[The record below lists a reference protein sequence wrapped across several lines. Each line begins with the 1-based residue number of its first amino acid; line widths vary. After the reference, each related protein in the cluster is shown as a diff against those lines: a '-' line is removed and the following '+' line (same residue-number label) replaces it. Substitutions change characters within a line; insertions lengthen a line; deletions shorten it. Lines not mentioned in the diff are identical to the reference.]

1 MTGWENP
8 IRMVDVS
15 GKEISRRT
23 AEAVGRIKLRTRT
36 LDAIKAGE
44 VEKGD
49 PITVAEVACVMA
61 AKRTPEVIPLCHPLP
76 LTAVDAVFSLGDDYV
91 EARCRVAAEYKT
103 GVEMEA
109 LTGVAAALLT
119 IWDMVKYLEKD
130 EAGQY
135 PDTAITHVKVIE
147 KKKE

>member
-1 MTGWENP
+1 MTRWEDP

-15 GKEISRRT
+15 GKETSSRT
-23 AEAVGRIKLRTRT
+23 AEAVGRIKLRNET
-36 LDAIKAGE
+36 LEAIKAGK

-61 AKRTPEVIPLCHPLP
+61 AKRTPEIIPLCHPLP
-76 LTAVDAVFSLGDDYV
+76 LTSVDAIFDLGDDYI
-91 EARCRVAAEYKT
+91 EARCRVSAEYKT

-109 LTGVAAALLT
+109 LTGVTAALLT

-135 PDTAITHVKVIE
+135 PDTAITHVKVTE
-147 KKKE
+147 KRK

>member
-1 MTGWENP
+1 MTRWEDP

-15 GKEISRRT
+15 GKETSRRT
-23 AEAVGRIKLRTRT
+23 AEAVGRIKLRNETV
-36 LDAIKAGE
+36 DAIKAGK

-61 AKRTPEVIPLCHPLP
+61 AKRTPEMIPLCHPLP
-76 LTAVDAVFSLGDDYV
+76 LTSVDAVFNLGDDYI

-109 LTGVAAALLT
+109 LTGVTLALLT

-135 PDTAITHVKVIE
+135 PDTAITHVKVTE
-147 KKKE
+147 KRK